1 MVETKDAKDVEEN
14 VALSEPMVFICADN
28 ASERKPKRWDLK
40 NIHRRLKEKC

>member
-14 VALSEPMVFICADN
+14 VVLSELMVFIYADN
-28 ASERKPKRWDLK
+28 ASERKLKRWDLR